1 MDTLSHIH
9 NSVNLPPYANF
20 SVLKLFARTVPLPL
34 VNLALARAITRI
46 SHEKPSIFARLN
58 KHHHKSFLIA
68 INNLPF
74 QLVLQPDPAA
84 PQLRAYRDTALVSY
98 DAKIAGS
105 LLTLLGMVDGRY
117 DGDALFFTRDLQVSG
132 DTEAIVCLRNA
143 LDDMDGS
150 IAEDAAACFGHLGL
164 GLLDMARRIGKIH
177 DNDKIA

>member
-1 MDTLSHIH
+1 M
-9 NSVNLPPYANF
+9 
-20 SVLKLFARTVPLPL
+20 LKLFARAVPLPF
-34 VNLALARAITRI
+34 VNLALARVITRI
-46 SHEKPSIFARLN
+46 AQEKPSIFRRLHG
-58 KHHHKSFLIA
+58 HHHKTYLIV
-68 INNLPF
+68 ITNLPL

-84 PQLRAYRDTALVSY
+84 PRLRAYRDSVDVPC

-150 IAEDAAACFGHLGL
+150 VADDTAACFGAFGL
-164 GLLDMARRIGKIH
+164 GLLHVARRIGKIH
-177 DNDKIA
+177 DQDEAA